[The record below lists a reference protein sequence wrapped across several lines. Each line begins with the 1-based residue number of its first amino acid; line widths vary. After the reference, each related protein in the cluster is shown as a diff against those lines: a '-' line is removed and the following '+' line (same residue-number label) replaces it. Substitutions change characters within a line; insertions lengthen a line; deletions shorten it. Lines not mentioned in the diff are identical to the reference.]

1 MVRILSAPS
10 RRAAHARRAFT
21 LIELLVVIAIIA
33 ILIGLLVPAVQKVR
47 EAAAR
52 TQCANNL
59 KQIGLACHNFHDVY
73 KKLPPGWVTAS
84 GNTPVPG
91 WAWGAVILP
100 YIEQAPLYRQL
111 GVRLNPP
118 GVAPTNTNPFSKI
131 TVPIYLCPSDGNGNS
146 GINVW
151 YDGYALS
158 NYVCNRTLFG
168 PADGT
173 VGGRSGTPINKR
185 LISITDGTSNTI
197 MIGERDSNWT
207 FAAVWI
213 AHAYGPDGSTA
224 SFEGRPG
231 RGLNVPYRAAGP
243 FPPPSNLNPFSFS
256 ARLEWSS
263 QHTGVV
269 GFAFADASVHFIS
282 QSIDAD
288 PRDSWDNSAWATHRN
303 FTLQNLYWPTDG
315 FVVNSTYFN

>member
-1 MVRILSAPS
+1 MS
-10 RRAAHARRAFT
+10 RSPVSRARRGRSAFT

-52 TQCANNL
+52 TQCSNNL
-59 KQIGLACHNFHDVY
+59 KQIALGCHNFHDTY
-73 KKLPPGWVTAS
+73 RKLPPGWVTAR

-100 YIEQAPLYRQL
+100 YIEQAPLYKAL
-111 GVRLNPP
+111 GVVLNPP
-118 GVAPTNTNPFSKI
+118 TKAPLASNPL
-131 TVPIYLCPSDGNGNS
+131 TQTPVPIYLCPSDNS
-146 GINVW
+146 SNNINVW
-151 YDGYALS
+151 YDGYSAS
-158 NYVCNRTLFG
+158 NYVCNRALFG

-173 VGGRSGTPINKR
+173 VGGPNGTPINKA
-185 LISITDGTSNTI
+185 LINITDGTSNTI
-197 MIGERDSNWT
+197 MIGERDSYQT

-213 AHAYGPDGSTA
+213 AHAYGTDGSTA

-231 RGLNVPYRAAGP
+231 RGLNIPYRAAGP
-243 FPPPSNLNPFSFS
+243 FPPPSNFNPFSYA

-263 QHTGVV
+263 LHTGVV

-282 QSIDAD
+282 QSVDAD
-288 PRDSWDNSAWATHRN
+288 PADSWDNSRWATQRN

-315 FVVNSTYFN
+315 NVLNGSLID

>member
-1 MVRILSAPS
+1 MLKGFTPTNRAVSNVR
-10 RRAAHARRAFT
+10 RGFT

-59 KQIGLACHNFHDVY
+59 KQIALGCHNFHDVY
-73 KKLPPGWVTAS
+73 KKLPPGWVTAR

-100 YIEQAPLYRQL
+100 YIEQGPLYKAL
-111 GVRLNPP
+111 GVTLTPT
-118 GVAPTNTNPFSKI
+118 VAPKAANVLTDA
-131 TVPIYLCPSDGNGNS
+131 TVPVYICPSDPYGSN
-146 GINVW
+146 INVW
-151 YDGYALS
+151 YDNYGKS

-173 VGGRSGTPINKR
+173 VGGANGTPINKT

-197 MIGERDSNWT
+197 MIGERDGYLS

-213 AHAYGPDGSTA
+213 AHAWGADGSTA

-231 RGLNVPYRAAGP
+231 RGLNVPYRASGP
-243 FPPPSNLNPFSFS
+243 FPPPSNYNPFSYA

-263 QHTGVV
+263 QHTGLV
-269 GFAFADASVHFIS
+269 GFAFADASVHFLS

-288 PRDSWDNSAWATHRN
+288 PRDSWDNSSWATTRN

-315 FVVNSTYFN
+315 NVLNSSFLN

>member
-1 MVRILSAPS
+1 MVRILSAQT
-10 RRAAHARRAFT
+10 RRTAPAGRRAFT

-52 TQCANNL
+52 TQCSNNL
-59 KQIGLACHNFHDVY
+59 KQIALACHNFHDVY
-73 KKLPPGWVTAS
+73 KKLPPGWVTAR

-100 YIEQAPLYRQL
+100 YLEQAPLYRQL
-111 GVRLNPP
+111 GVVLNPP
-118 GVAPTNTNPFSKI
+118 TKAPASSSPLSKI
-131 TVPIYLCPSDGNGNS
+131 TVPVYLCPSDANNTGL
-146 GINVW
+146 NVW
-151 YDGYALS
+151 YDNYALS

-173 VGGRSGTPINKR
+173 VGGANGTPINKT

-197 MIGERDSNWT
+197 MIGERDSYQT

-213 AHAYGPDGSTA
+213 AHAYGTDSSTA

-231 RGLNVPYRAAGP
+231 RGLNLPYRAAGP
-243 FPPPSNLNPFSFS
+243 FPPPSNANVFNYA

-263 QHTGVV
+263 LHTGVV
-269 GFAFADASVHFIS
+269 GFAFADASVHFLS
-282 QSIDAD
+282 QSVDAD
-288 PRDSWDNSAWATHRN
+288 PRDSWDDSNWATTRN

-315 FVVNSTYFN
+315 HVLNTSFIN